1 MCLILFAIEPTREY
15 RLVLAANRDEFYER
29 PTQQAGWWSDYPFI
43 LGGRDLK
50 MGGTW
55 LGVTRSGRFAA
66 VTNFRDPPPDPV
78 PPRSRG
84 ELTTDFLTSSVPCAE
99 YLQDVDKVAGEYRG
113 FNLVIGDGTNY
124 YYYSN
129 RNRDIV
135 ELAPGFYGLGN
146 QLLNCNWPKTIEGRK
161 KLACLCKKGFT
172 TSELFELL
180 FARGNDRPFSANFLA
195 SAEYGTCASSVVTI
209 SAAGDVYLE
218 ERNFKPHGVPDSTKA
233 FEFGLEKQS

>member
-1 MCLILFAIEPTREY
+1 MCLILFAIKPNHQY

-29 PTQQAGWWSDYPFI
+29 PTQQADYWADHPDI

-66 VTNFRDPPPDPV
+66 VTNYREPPPDPI

-84 ELTTDFLTSSVPCAE
+84 ELTTDFLKGSEPCAE
-99 YLQDVDKVAGEYRG
+99 YLRQVDEIAGEYRG
-113 FNLVIGDGTNY
+113 FNLLVGDGSDY

-129 RNRDIV
+129 RRSDILPL
-135 ELAPGFYGLGN
+135 EPGFYGLGN
-146 QLLNCNWPKTIEGRK
+146 QLLNCDWPKTMEGRK
-161 KLACLCKKGFT
+161 RLAALCET
-172 TSELFELL
+172 EVRSENLFELL
-180 FARGNDRPFSANFLA
+180 FDPGGDAPFSASFLA

-209 SAAGDVYLE
+209 SSSGEVYFE
-218 ERNFKPHGVPDSTKA
+218 ERNFEAHGVPAGTNT
-233 FEFGLEKQS
+233 FRFTIEK